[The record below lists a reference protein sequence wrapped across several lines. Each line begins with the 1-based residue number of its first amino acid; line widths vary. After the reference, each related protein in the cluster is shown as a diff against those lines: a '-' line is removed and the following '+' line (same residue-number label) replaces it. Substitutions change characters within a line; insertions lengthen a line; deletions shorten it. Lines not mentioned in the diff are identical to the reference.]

1 MSPYRNYP
9 WEKVEKFIRENLKL
23 NLSDEYV
30 GVSRYVDEDS
40 NIPIWY
46 ITWSVDNTEV
56 SSVKINALTGKVVS
70 REVNEVRE

>member
-1 MSPYRNYP
+1 METIDKDAPYRNYP

-30 GVSRYVDEDS
+30 GVSRYVDEDA

-56 SSVKINALTGKVVS
+56 SSV
-70 REVNEVRE
+70 